1 MATNIL
7 VTYASKYGATKEIA
21 EKIGEVLRQAG
32 LQADVLPVDG
42 IRDLNPY
49 QAIILGSAV
58 YIGKWH
64 KEAVKFLQDS
74 ENIMADRPVW
84 LFSSGPTGEGDPV
97 ELLEGWRL
105 PVALQPVVDHIQ
117 PRDIAVFHGYINP
130 GKLNFIEKLAIKSV
144 VKKPFGDFR
153 DWDAI
158 VTWATQIA
166 VALKNAE
173 PDVEIPNVGLASQPA

>member
-32 LQADVLPVDG
+32 LQVDVLPVDG

-58 YIGKWH
+58 YIGKWQ
-64 KEAVKFLQDS
+64 KEAVKFLQDN

-84 LFSSGPTGEGDPV
+84 LFSSGPTGDGDPV
-97 ELLEGWRL
+97 ELLEGWHL
-105 PVALQPVVDHIQ
+105 PVELQPVADHIQ
-117 PRDIAVFHGYINP
+117 PRDITVFHGYINP
-130 GKLNFIEKLAIKSV
+130 GKVNFIEKWAVKSV

-153 DWDAI
+153 DWHNI
-158 VTWATQIA
+158 ITWSTKIA
-166 VALKNAE
+166 EALKNG
-173 PDVEIPNVGLASQPA
+173 DG